1 MQFEYYKNI
10 LSISNYRQIQQ
21 MDSDLIAL
29 ENIRIE
35 GHDLKVLRLDKDSI
49 LIQGVI
55 IKIEMK
61 EDKGHGLQN

>member
-35 GHDLKVLRLDKDSI
+35 GHNLKVLRLDKDSI

-61 EDKGHGLQN
+61 EDKKNDLQN

>member
-29 ENIRIE
+29 ENIKVYGQDFKI
-35 GHDLKVLRLDKDSI
+35 LKLDKDCI
-49 LIQGVI
+49 VIKGVI
-55 IKIEMK
+55 NKIEMG
-61 EDKGHGLQN
+61 DG